1 MKIIRI
7 VLIVVIAAL
16 SIWSIWWNSTERLIL
31 LAGIF
36 VFVGILKPILS
47 PAKKDPNN
55 EVQHKV

>member
-16 SIWSIWWNSTERLIL
+16 SIWSLWWNSTERLIL

-36 VFVGILKPILS
+36 VFVGIFKPILN
-47 PAKKDPNN
+47 PTKKETS
-55 EVQHKV
+55 EVQHQD

>member
-7 VLIVVIAAL
+7 VLMVVIAAL

-36 VFVGILKPILS
+36 VFVGIFKPILN
-47 PAKKDPNN
+47 PAKKATDDS
-55 EVQHKV
+55 QHQT

>member
-7 VLIVVIAAL
+7 VLMVVIAAL

-36 VFVGILKPILS
+36 VFVGIFKPILN
-47 PAKKDPNN
+47 PAKKQTDD
-55 EVQHKV
+55 VQHKV